1 MFAGE
6 LQRQKALFAACDG
19 LALLVAFAAALML
32 HDPSRAM
39 EGRLLQSNPAL
50 LCLIVLAIVLLW
62 IMVPSG
68 LDGFFRETC
77 SRPGEPRKELTRE
90 QINAIALKHGAEFR

>member
-32 HDPSRAM
+32 HDPRAQWRD
-39 EGRLLQSNPAL
+39 ECWIAIRLFCAS
-50 LCLIVLAIVLLW
+50 
-62 IMVPSG
+62 
-68 LDGFFRETC
+68 T
-77 SRPGEPRKELTRE
+77 
-90 QINAIALKHGAEFR
+90 